1 MKKSTDGTPERR
13 GKYSKTGYN
22 SPIDA
27 ALDIIG
33 GKYKVSILYNLRNDA
48 LRFGQLRRLVPKA
61 TQRMLTNQLRELESD
76 GMIHREVYR
85 EVPPRVEYSLTSEGK
100 TLNPILV
107 SLCNWGKLRL
117 GIRASNEA

>member
-1 MKKSTDGTPERR
+1 MKKSTDEAPERR
-13 GKYSKTGYN
+13 GKYSKSGYN

-27 ALDIIG
+27 TLDIIG
-33 GKYKVSILYNLRNDA
+33 GKYKVSILYNLRNDT

-61 TQRMLTNQLRELESD
+61 TQRMLTKQLRELESD
-76 GMIHREVYR
+76 GMIHREVFR
-85 EVPPRVEYSLTSEGK
+85 EVPPHVEYSLTAEGK

-117 GIRASNEA
+117 AIRASKET